1 MSQRKLSSSPK
12 PQYLRVWPYLKIGS
26 LQMLPAG
33 PHPGSRVLTRH
44 DIKAR
49 KLERLGDYN
58 ESKRHD
64 TPGDVLEEA
73 KEDSVKGS
81 SH

>member
-1 MSQRKLSSSPK
+1 MALFENR
-12 PQYLRVWPYLKIGS
+12 IFTD
-26 LQMLPAG
+26 AG
-33 PHPGSRVLTRH
+33 PHPESRVLTRH
-44 DIKAR
+44 NTKAG

-73 KEDSVKGS
+73 KEDPVEGS

>member
-1 MSQRKLSSSPK
+1 M
-12 PQYLRVWPYLKIGS
+12 KIES

-33 PHPGSRVLTRH
+33 PHSGSWVLTRK
-44 DIKAR
+44 DTEAG

-64 TPGDVLEEA
+64 TPGDVLGEA
-73 KEDSVKGS
+73 KEEL
-81 SH
+81 